1 MSKKE
6 PKKAKPKNKAED
18 KKASSTELSEE
29 QLERVAGG
37 ASDIF
42 AKLGDIKGESIDDKH
57 KSEIEVLVSPGGVTG
72 GIQISGPSAPF
83 KRF

>member
-1 MSKKE
+1 MPPIVSTKGAHMSKKD
-6 PKKAKPKNKAED
+6 PKKGKPKSKSPAKPGDAELTD
-18 KKASSTELSEE
+18 E

-57 KSEIEVLVSPGGVTG
+57 KDEIEVLATN
-72 GIQISGPSAPF
+72 PF
-83 KRF
+83 KVQLKPW

>member
-1 MSKKE
+1 MSKNDA
-6 PKKAKPKNKAED
+6 KKGKAKGKTEAKPK
-18 KKASSTELSEE
+18 STELSDE

-57 KSEIEVLVSPGGVTG
+57 KGEIEVLA
-72 GIQISGPSAPF
+72 INPF
-83 KRF
+83 KNPLQRR